1 MIVFETLLLDHQI
14 FGSESVNGV
23 ENTFQIRIC
32 IFSKESGKNF
42 ESHVKSV
49 SFELKIEKRRRER
62 CERSRSSAPF
72 ISTDHSPN

>member
-14 FGSESVNGV
+14 FGSESVNAV

-49 SFELKIEKRRRER
+49 SFELKIEKEEEGTLREIEIIGTVYFHR
-62 CERSRSSAPF
+62 PLA
-72 ISTDHSPN
+72 